1 MHAIQAYFF
10 VLFVLFAVQF
20 ASERAPVLFFV
31 SLLPDGDATSSPCSL
46 VDVRVVQFSGD
57 WLVRAVHCWDP
68 MHFVLSGRGT
78 HYDYGY
84 ETVHSE
90 SSAKALLKKYT
101 FVL

>member
-1 MHAIQAYFF
+1 M
-10 VLFVLFAVQF
+10 
-20 ASERAPVLFFV
+20 LFFV
-31 SLLPDGDATSSPCSL
+31 SLLPDGDATSWLCNL

-57 WLVRAVHCWDP
+57 WLVRAVHFWDP
-68 MHFVLSGRGT
+68 MHFVLSGKGGT